1 MIYFDQLKLNN
12 WISFYGNQP
21 PLVFSKNDDKNIT
34 FILADNEVG
43 KTSIL
48 RGVQWCMYGKTN
60 DATKYKKHL
69 ERLNFQAADEL
80 NYSYSV
86 QIKLLFNN
94 QNYIIT
100 RSAEIDSNLELSEKN
115 FNEDLICNIEGKI
128 YKDKKAQKEI
138 NEIFDLSGSRFYL
151 FDGEMLDEY
160 ETLLVSNN
168 VSELSKKIK
177 ESIENLLQIT
187 PLKHARKSLLN
198 ITTAANT
205 DYQDD
210 EKNNTLSRDF
220 AKKIKNIDIDIQSL
234 ENQKEAMEVQK
245 IKYIKSLN
253 EANDVLAKNSSD
265 RSQGERLEEIKS
277 KLIPSLKKNI
287 EECEE
292 QLSQL
297 SKTSYLGIV
306 SKISKN
312 NITKLEKEQD
322 ILNEKI
328 IKSSKNKLYESLL
341 DDSNISKES
350 RDAIKVY
357 ISHSNSEDEDSLSE
371 EIYKI
376 KSTIKSLQRL
386 DSSSS
391 NLGLQLKIYNDL
403 AQARE
408 NLLSLNTEKV
418 NLIEAIGIDQSKI
431 INDALNNIK
440 TFSQLIAEINLSL
453 NEQRDGTI
461 ASQIKKLEENKAEL
475 NSSMPPD
482 LGDKSLSAVKLEIS
496 KKYSSFFHNLV
507 EDMVIMSKNDIEVNA
522 NRIYQE
528 LREFKEIDDNDNDD
542 TDLNLVINDNYG
554 IGVNSGS
561 KELIASAGGSQIVA
575 LSLIFSLRNILESQ
589 APILMD
595 TPMARLDNK
604 YRKGL
609 LEVAPNQGTQ
619 FILLVHDGEIDPG
632 SELYNI
638 IRPKIGKS
646 YRLNKVN
653 VRHTEILSD

>member
-507 EDMVIMSKNDIEVNA
+507 EDMVKMSKNDIEVNA